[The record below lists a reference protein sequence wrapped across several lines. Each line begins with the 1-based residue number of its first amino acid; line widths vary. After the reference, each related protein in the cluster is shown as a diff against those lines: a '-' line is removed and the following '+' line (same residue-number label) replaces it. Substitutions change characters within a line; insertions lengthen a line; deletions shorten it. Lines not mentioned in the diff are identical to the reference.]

1 MGPGTCK
8 WGLFSSESIEA
19 VGKLVGSGK
28 ALSPGTLVGC
38 AFELY
43 LSVDLFRV

>member
-8 WGLFSSESIEA
+8 WGLVSSESIEA

-28 ALSPGTLVGC
+28 ALSPGTLIGC
-38 AFELY
+38 PLN
-43 LSVDLFRV
+43 SVST